1 MLLVC
6 NIQVATTAVST
17 TNDENESTSSNCR
30 ITWEGHVACDQE
42 DLSAKTNVTFKV
54 DGIGNDEQDYIATVA
69 FHWGELD
76 TTTGY
81 IMYTA
86 GEQIEKIQTHQ
97 FEQGGAQY
105 VGYTV
110 TLFEDGSELACEE
123 TSFQD
128 FFMVEFFEGSCDVKV
143 HNGTVPTRS
152 PTNVSIS

>member
-6 NIQVATTAVST
+6 NIQVATTAVLST
-17 TNDENESTSSNCR
+17 TKDENTCR

-54 DGIGNDEQDYIATVA
+54 DGEANDEQDYIATVA

-86 GEQIEKIQTHQ
+86 GDQIEKIQTHQ
-97 FEQGGAQY
+97 FEQGGAHY
-105 VGYTV
+105 VGYTI

-128 FFMVEFFEGSCDVKV
+128 YFMVEFFEGSCAVKL
-143 HNGTVPTRS
+143 HNGTVPTRP
-152 PTNVSIS
+152 PTNVSPF